1 MLIVRFLLMN
11 KLIPTT
17 LFLFASWHLIQAAE
31 DPVAQ
36 RLFIA
41 AEQRA
46 NVFHHDA
53 SPFELNIDFFV
64 QMNVPARG
72 HLTLKW
78 ESDNRWWRKIVMG
91 EFQQTDIRNGDK
103 LYVSRNLGFTPVR
116 IRELPS
122 LLQFAQ
128 HSEDLQVNKA
138 KHRVEQGVEMTCLHV
153 DRKNARDGAHE
164 LCVSSGSLEILSD
177 EWKVAPDGKRRQ
189 QYSDYFEFRGHRYPR
204 KLELFVNGIKAI
216 TANVNSL
223 AAASLD
229 QALLV
234 PPKGAIERRQCS
246 DMKHPVPVK
255 TPDPI
260 YPKSASEN
268 RLMGDTVVSMTVLAD
283 GSVGNIQLIG
293 SATHSMDEATLQTLK
308 SWKFKPATCGAE
320 PVVSDIQVVVSFR
333 LQ

>member
-1 MLIVRFLLMN
+1 MK
-11 KLIPTT
+11 KLIPTA
-17 LFLFASWHLIQAAE
+17 LFLFAASHLIQAAE

-36 RLFIA
+36 QLFMA
-41 AEQRA
+41 AEQQA
-46 NVFHHDA
+46 NVFHHNA

-64 QMNVPARG
+64 QMNVPAGG

-103 LYVSRNLGFTPVR
+103 LYISRNLGFTPVR

-128 HSEDLQVNKA
+128 HSDELQVNKA
-138 KHRVEQGVEMTCLHV
+138 KHRVDHGVEMTCLHV
-153 DRKNARDGAHE
+153 ERKNARDGAHE
-164 LCVSSGSLEILSD
+164 LCVNSASLEILSD

-216 TANVNSL
+216 TADVNSL
-223 AAASLD
+223 ATASLD
-229 QALLV
+229 KALLV

-246 DMKHPVPVK
+246 DMKYAAPVK

-293 SATHSMDEATLQTLK
+293 SATHSMDEATLQALK

-320 PVVSDIQVVVSFR
+320 PVVSDTEVVVSFR